1 MRDCSIAT
9 ELKAAVPSSAGE
21 REKARGGGERGRGRK
36 SEQREGEGERENAGL
51 FGKQTHDLH
60 STHVSRVSALLQGL

>member
-36 SEQREGEGERENAGL
+36 SEQREGEGERERMRDSSENRRMIY
-51 FGKQTHDLH
+51 TRHMYPE
-60 STHVSRVSALLQGL
+60 